1 VAFPSIGLAAI
12 MDVKDFTKGEQLYTS
27 GLANM
32 NTKTESTA
40 KRIARALGS
49 ITKVA
54 LGVGV
59 SAGAALVGLGAVF
72 LKLAAD
78 AAPVPAIAQS
88 FVALGGSIE
97 AMRKGSLGLITDVEL
112 MKSFNVA
119 ASLVSRDFAQKL
131 PDAMLALGKV
141 AASTGQDMG
150 FLLNSLTTG
159 VGRLSPMILDNL
171 AIQVSLTDAYEDFA
185 SANGLVATEL
195 SKTEQQA
202 ALMAQVMAKLNANTA
217 DLPDIAGNAST
228 QLGSMS
234 VMFKN
239 LKTDM
244 GVAFLPVLQAV
255 LEPLIAL
262 SRWILPSIVFEVK
275 RLAAFLLRTVVPS
288 FTAVIKT
295 AIRFLSVW
303 LEGRGFL
310 AATTEL
316 LRRLI
321 PEETIANAM
330 RLASA
335 IETTFARIR
344 VAITSAM
351 AVIRAVVS
359 NVGGR
364 VSAGRSWLVDALGL
378 APDMLQQIRTAFSSL
393 VARLRAGF
401 AEVKRVVLGVFQEF
415 STGGLRGGFKTAL
428 AKVLEVAPTILA
440 FRQKLITKLF
450 EVGRTLLTALGDMF
464 PSIKPLIDEFLIP
477 ILNIGERVVSTFT
490 QMKTDVRR
498 VLLSMLGLVKE
509 PLEEIG
515 RTFMSVMG
523 NILRI
528 VERVWPS
535 VLATIQRV
543 VPAALTIISG
553 IMPIVRA
560 VGNVLETVLGDA
572 IPFVLDLFAEMAEFI
587 ADKMPQIQRV
597 ITKALD
603 VIKIV
608 WSAVW
613 PILQKV
619 VGVAWGAIQKMITTV
634 INVVE
639 GVIDVFLSA
648 LEGDWEA
655 TWDGVKEI
663 LATWVTDILDL
674 VEGVVNDI
682 AKALGVKN
690 FDIGKIVKEWIGIGK
705 DMIDGLLKGVN
716 DTLGGIKGIFD
727 KAIGQLPKWARNIL
741 GATSPSR
748 VFAELG
754 IDMMIGL
761 GKGIDEGQAQVIKK
775 LTKAIGRI
783 VNAFSQLLEI
793 QREFG
798 LEGGGLPDIG
808 NFLDQFEAAIV
819 AVLERLDSII
829 ERIGE
834 KRIKKIRK
842 SAKRLREILD
852 AVMIDLSKI
861 ATATLP
867 DLGRW
872 RDQVIDVT
880 RAVLEVLGHL
890 AFEFGTQAIEDA
902 AEWAGAVSDLVSI
915 VGSAVDAL
923 AALTEFKAVA
933 NLPKLAETFA
943 NQLLTIVSK
952 FTLVRQQYGI
962 TFTDD
967 VNAWWASAKTI
978 IDVVTGGVQ
987 ALAAMTELK
996 IVTNMGL
1003 VAGIFAD
1010 QLLMLVREFKRAKD
1024 RYGLEF
1030 AEDASDWW
1038 ANVQSIIGIISGGVE
1053 ALAAMLELKI
1063 VTNMQL
1069 VAGIFADQLITLVDE
1084 FKKVKDRFKI
1094 DFAEDASAWWSTA
1107 QSVIG
1112 IVKPGI
1118 EALASMLDFARV
1130 ENIAGK
1136 ARDFADDLA
1145 SVVSELAR
1153 VAMGF
1158 VSVGE
1163 DGAVSGLEAAERFGA
1178 AAATIVGAVGPGIS
1192 ALAGL
1197 MDFTQV
1203 EDIAARAR
1211 DFADDLAIVVT
1222 ELARVATTFIT
1233 VGEDGALSG
1242 LEAGE
1247 RFATAATAIVGMV
1260 EPGIKALAALMGF
1273 TRVQGIAQ
1281 KAADFGADLAIVV
1294 RELADVASEFVVIGE
1309 DGSASGLEAAERF
1322 ASAAG
1327 KIVGFIEPA
1336 IKALA
1341 ALGTLTATENLTGKI
1356 ALFRRQIGEVLTAI
1370 QAIGESFAR
1379 GGGRAQFPG
1388 AGRGGDAPG
1397 TSGLEA
1403 AELFASAVATISTG
1417 IKGAIDLIDGFM
1429 TYKGRVIAG
1438 GLATF
1443 AQNMLQ
1449 LRILLIEQ
1457 ADAMET
1463 AVPAAQRFGAA
1474 LAIISAAIKA
1484 GLDLLVGLPT
1494 VGTGLLAG
1502 LGARIRDAL
1511 AEVTAAFTSET
1522 SSAAAA
1528 AYAYGFTVGRGA
1540 SFGFRDGFASIPT
1553 PTFTVGAPA
1562 GGTGGSDTPPR
1573 GATTVNITISGT
1585 TINSG
1590 IDAATFNASVTQ
1602 AVKEAIR

>member
-1 VAFPSIGLAAI
+1 MAFPTIGLAAI
-12 MDVKDFTKGEQLYTS
+12 MDMKSFDKGERAYTS
-27 GLANM
+27 GLDSM
-32 NTKTESTA
+32 NAQTVSVS
-40 KRIARALGS
+40 KRITRALGS

-59 SAGAALVGLGAVF
+59 SAGAAIVGLGAVF

-275 RLAAFLLRTVVPS
+275 RLAAFLLRTVVPA
-288 FTAVIKT
+288 FTAVIDT
-295 AIRFLSVW
+295 TIRFLSVW

-364 VSAGRSWLVDALGL
+364 VSAGRSWLVDTLGL

-401 AEVKRVVLGVFQEF
+401 AEVKRVVLSVFQEF
-415 STGGLRGGFKTAL
+415 STGGLRSGFKTAL

-477 ILNIGERVVSTFT
+477 ILNIGETVVTTFT

-498 VLLSMLGLVKE
+498 VLFSMLGLVRE

-523 NILRI
+523 NILGI
-528 VERVWPS
+528 IDAVWPS

-553 IMPIVRA
+553 IMPIVRT

-572 IPFVLDLFAEMAEFI
+572 IPFVLDLFAQMAEFI
-587 ADKMPQIQRV
+587 ATAMPQIQRV
-597 ITKALD
+597 ITKALA
-603 VIKIV
+603 VIEIV
-608 WSAVW
+608 WTKVW

-639 GVIDVFLSA
+639 GVIDIFLSA
-648 LEGDWEA
+648 LEGDWET
-655 TWDGVKEI
+655 TWENTKKL

-674 VEGVVNDI
+674 VKGVVNNI
-682 AKALGVKN
+682 AKALGIEN
-690 FDIGKIVKEWIGIGK
+690 FDIGKIVEGWVQIGK
-705 DMIDGLLKGVN
+705 DVVEGLSKGAEDAWKGVKGKIN
-716 DTLGGIKGIFD
+716 GLISGLSAGVKKLLG
-727 KAIGQLPKWARNIL
+727 IG
-741 GATSPSR
+741 SPSR
-748 VFAELG
+748 VFAEFGLE
-754 IDMMIGL
+754 MMIGL

-829 ERIGE
+829 DRIGE

-880 RAVLEVLGHL
+880 RAMLEVLGHL

-902 AEWAGAVSDLVSI
+902 AAWAGAVTTLVGIVGPAVDAITALMSFEDLPGNFDEITDIFVERLDNVLEKLVRLAATYAIEGTEAASKFFAAVQNISGAVSPSVAAIASLLSFEDLPGNFDEIVDIFVERLDNVLEKLIKMASSYNLEGTEAAAKLFSAMQGIVSI
-915 VGSAVDAL
+915 VSPGIEAIQTLLLFEDITGNFDEAVDIFIERLDNMLEKLIPL
-923 AALTEFKAVA
+923 ASKYDLEGAGAASKFFTAADSIVRIITPGIEAIKSLLSFENISGNFDEAVDIFIEQLDNVLEKLILLASTFDLEGTEAASKFFSAA
-933 NLPKLAETFA
+933 TS
-943 NQLLTIVSK
+943 IVSI
-952 FTLVRQQYGI
+952 VAPGI
-962 TFTDD
+962 
-967 VNAWWASAKTI
+967 
-978 IDVVTGGVQ
+978 Q
-987 ALAAMTELK
+987 ALAAMTD
-996 IVTNMGL
+996 
-1003 VAGIFAD
+1003 FAAVEN
-1010 QLLMLVREFKRAKD
+1010 LAEKSAEFGNQIAIMIEQFQEATEAV
-1024 RYGLEF
+1024 GVVLG
-1030 AEDASDWW
+1030 EDA
-1038 ANVQSIIGIISGGVE
+1038 
-1053 ALAAMLELKI
+1053 
-1063 VTNMQL
+1063 
-1069 VAGIFADQLITLVDE
+1069 
-1084 FKKVKDRFKI
+1084 
-1094 DFAEDASAWWSTA
+1094 
-1107 QSVIG
+1107 
-1112 IVKPGI
+1112 
-1118 EALASMLDFARV
+1118 
-1130 ENIAGK
+1130 
-1136 ARDFADDLA
+1136 
-1145 SVVSELAR
+1145 
-1153 VAMGF
+1153 
-1158 VSVGE
+1158 
-1163 DGAVSGLEAAERFGA
+1163 
-1178 AAATIVGAVGPGIS
+1178 
-1192 ALAGL
+1192 
-1197 MDFTQV
+1197 
-1203 EDIAARAR
+1203 
-1211 DFADDLAIVVT
+1211 
-1222 ELARVATTFIT
+1222 T
-1233 VGEDGALSG
+1233 V
-1242 LEAGE
+1242 
-1247 RFATAATAIVGMV
+1247 FATAATAIVGLV

-1273 TRVQGIAQ
+1273 TRVEGIAQ

-1309 DGSASGLEAAERF
+1309 DGSPSGLEAAERF
-1322 ASAAG
+1322 AIAAG

-1336 IKALA
+1336 IAALA
-1341 ALGTLTATENLTGKI
+1341 SLGTLAETKDLTGKLR
-1356 ALFRRQIGEVLTAI
+1356 LFGRQIGQVLATI

-1388 AGRGGDAPG
+1388 EGRAGDAPG

-1417 IKGAIDLIDGFM
+1417 IRGAIDLIDGFM
-1429 TYKGRVIAG
+1429 TYKGREIAG

-1449 LRILLIEQ
+1449 LRQLLIEQ
-1457 ADAMET
+1457 ADEMEMV
-1463 AVPAAQRFGAA
+1463 VPAAERFEAA
-1474 LAIISAAIKA
+1474 MAAISGAFKA

>member
-1 VAFPSIGLAAI
+1 MAFPSIGLAAI

-32 NTKTESTA
+32 NMKTDSTA
-40 KRIARALGS
+40 KRITRALGS

-59 SAGAALVGLGAVF
+59 SAGAALIGLGAVF

-275 RLAAFLLRTVVPS
+275 RLAAFLLRTVVPA
-288 FTAVIKT
+288 FTAVIDT
-295 AIRFLSVW
+295 TIRFLSVW

-364 VSAGRSWLVDALGL
+364 VSAGRSWFVDALGL

-428 AKVLEVAPTILA
+428 AKMLEVGQTILA
-440 FRQKLITKLF
+440 FRQKLIAKLF

-464 PSIKPLIDEFLIP
+464 PALKPLIDEFLIP
-477 ILNIGERVVSTFT
+477 ILNIGETVVTTFT
-490 QMKTDVRR
+490 KMKTDVNR
-498 VLLSMLGLVKE
+498 VLFSMLGLVKE

-528 VERVWPS
+528 IDAVWPS

-543 VPAALTIISG
+543 VPAALAIISN

-572 IPFVLDLFAEMAEFI
+572 IPFVLDLFAQMAEFI

-619 VGVAWGAIQKMITTV
+619 VNVAWGAIQKMITTV

-639 GVIDVFLSA
+639 GVIDIFLSA
-648 LEGDWEA
+648 LEGDWET
-655 TWDGVKEI
+655 TWENTKKL

-674 VEGVVNDI
+674 VKGVVNNI
-682 AKALGVKN
+682 AKALGIEN
-690 FDIGKIVKEWIGIGK
+690 FDIGKIVEGWVQIGK
-705 DMIDGLLKGVN
+705 DVVEGLSKGAEDAWKGVKDKIN
-716 DTLGGIKGIFD
+716 GLISGLSAGVKKLLG
-727 KAIGQLPKWARNIL
+727 IG
-741 GATSPSR
+741 SPSR
-748 VFAELG
+748 VFAEFGLE
-754 IDMMIGL
+754 MMIGL

-890 AFEFGTQAIEDA
+890 AFEFGVQAIKDA
-902 AEWAGAVSDLVSI
+902 AKWAGAVTDLLAI
-915 VGSAVDAL
+915 VGPAVDAL
-923 AALTEFKAVA
+923 ASLTEFTAIA

-943 NQLLTIVSK
+943 RQVL
-952 FTLVRQQYGI
+952 TLVDKFAKVRKNYEI
-962 TFTDD
+962 TLQADA
-967 VNAWWASAKTI
+967 VAWWASAKTI
-978 IDVVTGGVQ
+978 IDIVKGGVE
-987 ALAAMTELK
+987 A
-996 IVTNMGL
+996 L
-1003 VAGIFAD
+1003 VAMAEFKPVARLRLVADIFAH
-1010 QLLMLVREFKRAKD
+1010 QLLTLVSAFKTVKD
-1024 RYGLEF
+1024 KFKIEF
-1030 AEDASDWW
+1030 AEDAQAWW
-1038 ANVQSIIGIISGGVE
+1038 ADVQAIIGIVQPGIE
-1053 ALAAMLELKI
+1053 ALAAMLEFVP
-1063 VTNMQL
+1063 VTRL
-1069 VAGIFADQLITLVDE
+1069 AEKAAEFATQIATMVDQFGEAAAAVGITLD
-1084 FKKVKDRFKI
+1084 
-1094 DFAEDASAWWSTA
+1094 EDAAALWTA
-1107 QSVIG
+1107 IQSIVG
-1112 IVKPGI
+1112 IVRPGI
-1118 EALASMLDFARV
+1118 EALTAMLDFVSV
-1130 ENIAGK
+1130 ENLAEK
-1136 ARDFADDLA
+1136 AALFATQLATMVDQFGEAVEAVGITLSEDAQTFWSAIQSIVGIVEPGIQALAAMTDFAAVENLA
-1145 SVVSELAR
+1145 EKSAEFGNQIAIMIEQFQEATEAVGVVL
-1153 VAMGF
+1153 
-1158 VSVGE
+1158 GE
-1163 DGAVSGLEAAERFGA
+1163 D
-1178 AAATIVGAVGPGIS
+1178 ATV
-1192 ALAGL
+1192 
-1197 MDFTQV
+1197 
-1203 EDIAARAR
+1203 
-1211 DFADDLAIVVT
+1211 
-1222 ELARVATTFIT
+1222 
-1233 VGEDGALSG
+1233 
-1242 LEAGE
+1242 
-1247 RFATAATAIVGMV
+1247 FATAATAIVGVV

-1273 TRVQGIAQ
+1273 TRVEGIAQ

-1417 IKGAIDLIDGFM
+1417 IRGAIDLIDGFM

-1443 AQNMLQ
+1443 AQNMSQ
-1449 LRILLIEQ
+1449 LRALLIEQ
-1457 ADAMET
+1457 ADAMEL

-1540 SFGFRDGFASIPT
+1540 SFGFRDGFASIPA
-1553 PTFTVGAPA
+1553 PTFQIGAPQV
-1562 GGTGGSDTPPR
+1562 SPR
-1573 GATTVNITISGT
+1573 GTDSGAVTAAPQVNVNISGT

-1590 IDAATFNASVTQ
+1590 IDVATFNAGVTQ
-1602 AVKEAIR
+1602 AVRDALR